1 MTDDEIDKLCIN
13 ESTIT
18 EKINNLYMEYSKNPV
33 IYKKIN
39 KAYITFV
46 LDGTRGEDDE
56 YIYLFIEKGIPL
68 SYVPN
73 SEQLLEKLFRGRK
86 QG

>member
-13 ESTIT
+13 GSTIT
-18 EKINNLYMEYSKNPV
+18 EKIDNLYMEYSKNPV
-33 IYKKIN
+33 IYKKID
-39 KAYITFV
+39 KGYITFV

-56 YIYLFIEKGIPL
+56 YINLFIVKGIPL